1 VHPSR
6 RTKTNTLLIVG
17 KIRCQGV
24 RGHDLRAAHQRVPG
38 GHRSYVVPWPTIS
51 TRLTH
56 AYTAFNPKPFIA
68 SFEAAVDQLIA
79 LRKDIQTKT
88 EQIEKGVRVAEREYS
103 KKMTELNR
111 RFEVRVRAAGGAR
124 PAERP
129 RQWAPTSTA
138 WRTR

>member
-1 VHPSR
+1 
-6 RTKTNTLLIVG
+6 
-17 KIRCQGV
+17 
-24 RGHDLRAAHQRVPG
+24 
-38 GHRSYVVPWPTIS
+38 VPWPINS
-51 TRLTH
+51 SRLTH

-111 RFEVRVRAAGGAR
+111 RFEVRVHVASGAR
-124 PAERP
+124 SAERP